1 MHLTPTLKSTTD
13 VAERDVM
20 PKRAAHKRD
29 CGGIERDPKEQD
41 EVDEETSVADA
52 DFQCQVCA
60 NVFRD
65 PFLTHCGHTFCYRCI
80 WTHLKH
86 SSTCPICRKKVT
98 RDKIYPNFVLGKLL
112 KKLEQ
117 TSDILGKNFAE
128 KLHCALVNHDGITV
142 QEIDSLMT
150 IMDEKKERMM
160 REDRDAALRLLL
172 EFLEYSKR
180 RREEKLVEINENL
193 RNVEED
199 MRSISSQFKGHL
211 RLSTNHKNLHPSG
224 ISNICPAIP
233 NAELEDIQKALE
245 DTLWTMSQKE
255 EGSEPAAMKERLL
268 LHFDDLKSTY
278 LENRL
283 RANKAGN
290 LPTVHGVGAIADSDG
305 LREFKD
311 ILSKFLQYSKLEVQ
325 AEIKPGNLFHPANI
339 ISSIEVNA
347 TNTAFATA
355 GVSKQITVY
364 NFSSLLDCSEQ
375 SIPTM
380 QMMAGSKLSCLAWN
394 HQIVQH
400 VASSAYA
407 GVVSIW
413 DADTGQSVMEFEEH
427 QRRVWSV
434 DFSKPDPKLL
444 VSGGDDGKIK
454 LWCTRQKHSAMSI
467 DIKANVCCVR
477 CSPISSHCVA
487 AGSADHQI
495 HLYDIRK
502 PSEPL
507 STIKGHRKA
516 VSYVKFVDG
525 ENLLSASIDSTL
537 KLWDTKEDKIKRSFT
552 GHTNDRNFVGL
563 AVNEDFISCGSET
576 NDVYVYYKEL
586 SNPLCTLSF
595 NPGPASA
602 TEAPDVSQF
611 VSSVCWRT
619 DCMTLLAANSAGII
633 KVLSLT

>member
-1 MHLTPTLKSTTD
+1 
-13 VAERDVM
+13 M
-20 PKRAAHKRD
+20 PKRTARKRESGSVD
-29 CGGIERDPKEQD
+29 GLLAKQ
-41 EVDEETSVADA
+41 EVVENDSRVVDA

-65 PFLTHCGHTFCYRCI
+65 PFLTQCGHTFCYQCI

-86 SSTCPICRKKVT
+86 SSTCPLCRRKVT
-98 RDKIYPNFVLGKLL
+98 RDKIFPNFLLGKLL
-112 KKLEQ
+112 KKLDQ
-117 TSDILGKNFAE
+117 TSDILGQNFAD
-128 KLHCALVNHDGITV
+128 KLHCALVNHDGITM
-142 QEIDSLMT
+142 QEIDSLMEL
-150 IMDEKKERMM
+150 MDEKKERMI

-180 RREEKLVEINENL
+180 RREDKLVEIHKNL
-193 RNVEED
+193 RSVEED
-199 MRSISSQFKGHL
+199 IRSISGQFAGHL
-211 RLSTNHKNLHPSG
+211 SFSTAEGSQNDGEDK
-224 ISNICPAIP
+224 SNRPTAAS
-233 NAELEDIQKALE
+233 AELGSIQKALE
-245 DTLWTMSQKE
+245 DTLCTMSRKDE
-255 EGSEPAAMKERLL
+255 AGDPSALKERLL
-268 LHFDDLKSTY
+268 LHFDDLKSIY
-278 LENRL
+278 FESRQS
-283 RANKAGN
+283 ANETAN
-290 LPTVHGVGAIADSDG
+290 PSDSPRVGALVDSDG
-305 LREFKD
+305 LGRFKD
-311 ILSKFLQYSKLEVQ
+311 VLSKFLQYSKLEVQ

-364 NFSSLLDCSEQ
+364 SFSSLLDCSEQ
-375 SIPTM
+375 SAPTT
-380 QMMAGSKLSCLAWN
+380 QMMAGSKLSCLTWN
-394 HQIVQH
+394 HQTIQH
-400 VASSAYA
+400 LASSAYA

-427 QRRVWSV
+427 QKRVWSV
-434 DFSKPDPKLL
+434 DFSKPDPNLL
-444 VSGGDDGKIK
+444 VSGGDDGRIK
-454 LWCTRQKHSAMSI
+454 LWSTRQKHSVMSI

-477 CSPISSHCVA
+477 CSPVSSQCIA

-495 HLYDIRK
+495 HLYDIRHPGK
-502 PSEPL
+502 PL

-537 KLWDTKEDKIKRSFT
+537 KLWDMKENKIKRSFT

-595 NPGPASA
+595 NPGPASV
-602 TEAPDVSQF
+602 TEVPDVSQF

-633 KVLSLT
+633 KILSLT